1 MRKLSCLV
9 FMFVVLFLAFP
20 AAADVVDISGPWV
33 LEFPQGQGLVVLT
46 PTSDNPSSYTGHV
59 EIPSADFAGGKQPFG
74 VKMLTAPNY
83 VTPGQDITF
92 QPTTGGGGISF
103 FLMNFSGPSNGI
115 AWIVTHGGASNYQI
129 QLSNEKAL
137 AHR

>member
-1 MRKLSCLV
+1 
-9 FMFVVLFLAFP
+9 
-20 AAADVVDISGPWV
+20 
-33 LEFPQGQGLVVLT
+33 
-46 PTSDNPSSYTGHV
+46 
-59 EIPSADFAGGKQPFG
+59 
-74 VKMLTAPNY
+74 MLTAPNY

-103 FLMNFSGPSNGI
+103 FMMNFSGPSNGI